1 MKLCWQ
7 KRWRLQLSKINF
19 SLTHIVSPFCPL
31 SWIYSAWMYS
41 IFLIPISFYPPL
53 FWHCLF
59 TSLISKDFIFFGFLL
74 FLLQFPFYSFLY
86 CQLDQAPSPRFH
98 QFRVFGLFGHSGSVL
113 TSRPTTP
120 FGLFLNCWLVFLF
133 GGSL

>member
-1 MKLCWQ
+1 MLTKKVEITAKQ
-7 KRWRLQLSKINF
+7 NKFLSHTQCLLLSTFFEPF
-19 SLTHIVSPFCPL
+19 SLFCMDVFYFSNPNL
-31 SWIYSAWMYS
+31 
-41 IFLIPISFYPPL
+41 FLPPL

-86 CQLDQAPSPRFH
+86 CQLDQAPSSRFH

-120 FGLFLNCWLVFLF
+120 FGLFLNFWLVFLF
-133 GGSL
+133 VGSL